1 MPKELITE
9 RRDHDRNEPI
19 SAVLVSWGPWQEQ
32 IQIATTLDCRP
43 EPDKREYVAFASINS
58 REGCNALIRAV
69 RKARDQAF
77 GADA

>member
-9 RRDHDRNEPI
+9 RRDHAGNQPI
-19 SAVLVSWGPWQEQ
+19 SAVLVTWGQSQEH
-32 IQIATTLDCRP
+32 IQIGATLDCRSQP
-43 EPDKREYVAFASINS
+43 HDRDYIFATLND